1 MILAICHRKAR
12 ISYVR
17 QFERNNDRL
26 IRVVGFRDGPVEF
39 SDCCSAVLEREPELE
54 PGLVEH
60 DRVRSVAGDRVQTQE
75 AEKADGYRAEALLR
89 QEEALFDGVIA
100 EWSL

>member
-17 QFERNNDRL
+17 QFERNDDRL
-26 IRVVGFRDGPVEF
+26 VRVAGFRDRPVEF
-39 SDCCSAVLEREPELE
+39 SDRCSTVLEREPELE

-60 DRVRSVAGDRVQTQE
+60 DRVRSVAGDRVQSQE
-75 AEKADGYRAEALLR
+75 AEKADG
-89 QEEALFDGVIA
+89 F
-100 EWSL
+100 